1 MPLYA
6 QLSRLLSNIF
16 RRRAVEQEIEAEVN
30 SYIEERAERNR
41 AGGTESTEALRQARL
56 EAGGVQQLKE
66 KVLAAR
72 AGFWLQTFWQ
82 DVRYGAR
89 NIIHK
94 PGMTLACV
102 LTFAIGIGANTAIFS
117 MVNGLVLRPV
127 HAHRADRLTFFV
139 SRLGNSWG
147 NGFSAPDFLDIRE
160 QSREAFSDVAGIQ
173 QMQRE
178 GLSFQGHSQTFWVDY
193 VSTNF
198 FSLMGV
204 RPALGT
210 FFADTGRLNSDQP
223 AIVLSY
229 SFWKNQFSGDP
240 NIVGKTVLING
251 RPITIIGVSEE
262 GFHGPANLISTP
274 AFLPLGLAE
283 QLEKDV
289 NSRRLEDRDH
299 QRLLLVARLAD
310 GVDVNKANSVLA
322 VIAQR
327 LAKQYPESHKGLVIR
342 ATKLGITNSTGEN
355 PMPAISA
362 LFLTLA
368 GLVLLL
374 AGANVMNLLLVQAA
388 VRSREMALRSALGA
402 DRVRLLRQG
411 RTETGLIVAL
421 GTVAGIG
428 IGIAAAQA
436 LTAIPLLGDFP
447 LLFDFSMDWRVF
459 TYALLMGAA
468 VAITAGLM
476 PAWRASSVDPL
487 EVLREGGR
495 HAGFRR
501 QRLRTVLVA
510 GQIAGSLTLLI
521 VAGLFVRSLRNVEQR
536 DLGFDARQAMDFSL
550 DPHGAGYDQ
559 ARSRQ
564 FYEQVLRRVQ
574 SLPGVENA
582 ALAQAA
588 PLDAEANG
596 AELEVDG
603 VKLEQGHR
611 PEADYDTVSPEFM
624 STLRMELVRG
634 RNFTAADTETSPRV
648 AIVNELMAQRLWPG
662 KDPIGRQ
669 FKRLDDPAHTMT
681 VIGVMRTA
689 QMEELVAG
697 PRSYFLMP
705 LEQNYLARRVLI
717 VRASGSPIALTQP
730 VLQVIRQIDPA
741 VPVYNVIPLIRNL
754 DGITGFFLFRLGAGL
769 ASAMGFFGFMLAV
782 IGVYGVISY
791 STAQRTREIG
801 IRMALGERPRRV
813 ISRIVRQG
821 MVIIG
826 CGVVIGILMA
836 GAMAKLVGS
845 FLVNVSPFDAPTYM
859 GISLLL
865 AAIALF
871 ASFVPAR
878 RASHVDPA
886 LALRQE

>member
-1 MPLYA
+1 MRWYA
-6 QLSRLLSNIF
+6 HISSLLHNLF
-16 RRRAVEQEIEAEVN
+16 HGRATEQEIEAELN
-30 SYIEERAERNR
+30 SYVEEQAQRNQAR
-41 AGGTESTEALRQARL
+41 GVESTEALRQARL

-82 DVRYGAR
+82 DLRYASR

-94 PGMTLACV
+94 PGLTLACV
-102 LTFAIGIGANTAIFS
+102 LTFAVGIGANTAIFS

-127 HAHRADRLTFFV
+127 HAHRPDRVTFFV

-147 NGFSAPDFLDIRE
+147 NGFSVPDFLDIRQ
-160 QSREAFSDVAGIQ
+160 QSREAFSDVAGIE

-204 RPALGT
+204 KPALGT

-223 AIVLSY
+223 ALVLSY

-240 NIVGKTVLING
+240 NVVGKTVLING

-262 GFHGPANLISTP
+262 GFHGAATLISTP
-274 AFLPLGLAE
+274 AFLPLGMAE
-283 QLEKDV
+283 QLDKDI
-289 NSRRLEDRDH
+289 NSRRLEERDH
-299 QRLLLVARLAD
+299 QRLLLVARLRD

-322 VIAQR
+322 VISDR
-327 LAKQYPESHKGLVIR
+327 LARQYPDSHKGLVIR
-342 ATKLGITNSTGEN
+342 ATKLGITNSTGES

-402 DRVRLLRQG
+402 DRIRLLRQG
-411 RTETGLIVAL
+411 LTETGLMVAL
-421 GTVAGIG
+421 GTLGGIA
-428 IGIAAAQA
+428 IGIAAAHS
-436 LTAIPLLGDFP
+436 LTALPLLGDFP

-468 VAITAGLM
+468 VALTAGLT

-501 QRLRTVLVA
+501 QRLRTLLVA

-521 VAGLFVRSLRNVEQR
+521 IAGLFVRSLRNVEQR
-536 DLGFDARQAMDFSL
+536 DLGFDAHQAMDFSL

-559 ARSRQ
+559 ARSKQ
-564 FYEQVLRRVQ
+564 FYEQLLRRVQ
-574 SLPGVENA
+574 SLPGVESA
-582 ALAQAA
+582 ALAQSA

-603 VKLEQGHR
+603 VKLEEGHR
-611 PEADYDTVSPEFM
+611 PQADYDTVSPEFLP
-624 STLRMELVRG
+624 TLRMELVRG
-634 RNFTAADTETSPRV
+634 RNFSATDTETSPRV
-648 AIVNELMAQRLWPG
+648 AIVNELMAKRLWPG

-669 FKRLDDPAHTMT
+669 FKRLDDPGHAMT

-689 QMEELVAG
+689 QMEELVEG
-697 PRSYFLMP
+697 PSSYFLMP

-730 VLQVIRQIDPA
+730 VLQVIRQIDAA
-741 VPVYNVIPLIRNL
+741 VPVYNVMPLSRNL

-769 ASAMGFFGFMLAV
+769 ASAMGLFGFMLAV

-801 IRMALGERPRRV
+801 IRMALGERPGRV
-813 ISRIVRQG
+813 VSNVLRHGLTIV
-821 MVIIG
+821 G
-826 CGVVIGILMA
+826 CGVAAGILMA
-836 GAMAKLVGS
+836 AAMAALVGS
-845 FLVNVSPFDAPTYM
+845 FLVNVSPFDASTYAT
-859 GISLLL
+859 ISALL
-865 AAIALF
+865 AAIALL
-871 ASFVPAR
+871 ASFLPAR